1 MARKLARQGVPFT
14 KEDIEDCEMEGL
26 LRAMELDGHEEAYI
40 STAVGNK
47 VRDMGK
53 RLVTRH
59 KRNVRLEDLEKD

>member
-1 MARKLARQGVPFT
+1 
-14 KEDIEDCEMEGL
+14 MEGL
-26 LRAMELDGHEEAYI
+26 LWAMELDGHEEAYI
-40 STAVGNK
+40 ATAVGNK